1 MVQGHIKYFLWIF
14 SSLYQLV
21 IQPKCSPT
29 HFGQMYFTQ
38 KSCVTKI
45 QKFAPGFCQ
54 GSLHVTK
61 KRRVTVWLCGV
72 QTRLSVSRKS
82 CLNSTQ
88 SNFCNLLQK
97 NFKESYKQNFSGQE
111 RWPLSICRCW
121 GNWKSIKI
129 HYQHSN
135 IILSPTKSFESSPGF
150 KVDITIMCGLS
161 CLDIR
166 S

>member
-1 MVQGHIKYFLWIF
+1 M
-14 SSLYQLV
+14 
-21 IQPKCSPT
+21 CSPT
-29 HFGQMYFTQ
+29 HFGQMYYTQ
-38 KSCVTKI
+38 KSCVIKI
-45 QKFAPGFCQ
+45 QFVPGFCQ

-72 QTRLSVSRKS
+72 QTRPFVHRKS

-88 SNFCNLLQK
+88 SNFCNLLK
-97 NFKESYKQNFSGQE
+97 KKFKVFYKQNFSGQVC
-111 RWPLSICRCW
+111 WPLSICRCW

-135 IILSPTKSFESSPGF
+135 IILSPSKFFWKLTWLQSRHNHHVRALLSRYKKLNFVNSKTKSSKLSSPTF
-150 KVDITIMCGLS
+150 HS
-161 CLDIR
+161 